1 MNNNS
6 IGFAILNARLRRAFK
21 DPSSIGIQ
29 LRGSGIDE
37 ESRQDFLYYHEDMF
51 RHGDGLYFERWS

>member
-1 MNNNS
+1 MQDKK
-6 IGFAILNARLRRAFK
+6 IGFAILNARLRRAFNN
-21 DPSSIGIQ
+21 PSCIGIQ

-51 RHGDGLYFERWS
+51 RYGDGLYFERWS